1 MEFIRQSLKP
11 IIVMTV
17 LFALVFVIK
26 SPIKTWLSPPDNI
39 AQAYYMTIN
48 DDQFVEYGLV
58 TNVSDGDTITINDQ
72 IEVRLLAIDTPE
84 LAHPELYIKEEC
96 FGKDAKAR
104 LQQLILNKYVFLLK
118 DKEDKDKYNR
128 SLRYIFMPDLNNPNN
143 KVFINAYLVGEG
155 FARAFI
161 MSADE
166 KYKDKI
172 FSLQETAISKKKG
185 LWGSCDRNKFRW

>member
-1 MEFIRQSLKP
+1 MCI
-11 IIVMTV
+11 

-39 AQAYYMTIN
+39 ADDYFITIT

-58 TNVSDGDTITINDQ
+58 TDVSDGDTITINDQ

-84 LAHPELYIKEEC
+84 LAHPDLYIKEEC
-96 FGKDAKAR
+96 YGKDAKAR
-104 LQQLILNKYVFLLK
+104 LQQLILNQYVFLLK

-128 SLRYIFMPDLNNPNN
+128 SLRYIFLPNKDDPN
-143 KVFINAYLVGEG
+143 DKLFINAYLVGEG
-155 FARAFI
+155 FARAFV

-166 KYKDKI
+166 KYKDI
-172 FSLQETAISKKKG
+172 IISLQETAMNGKKG
-185 LWGSCDRNKFRW
+185 LWGSCDRNSFRW